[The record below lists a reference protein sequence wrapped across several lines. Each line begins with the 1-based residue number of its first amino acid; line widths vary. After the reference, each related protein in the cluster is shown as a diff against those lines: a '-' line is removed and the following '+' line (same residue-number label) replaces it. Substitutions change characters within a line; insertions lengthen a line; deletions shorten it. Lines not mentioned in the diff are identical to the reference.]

1 MKKKWIKSLI
11 FFLFVCALGVA
22 ALYDSYLS
30 EEKEKAAEESARL
43 FPHKTED
50 VQEIRL
56 KTGDGRETVLTRE
69 KQKWLME
76 TPTRDFAD
84 PSAVTSWLDQL
95 KDQKAQKIT
104 VEGAVKWEDF
114 HLDGEKTPG
123 VTLLLKSDKD
133 PAEKVVFS
141 VSRRP
146 GFDGKYFIRRGDALL
161 MGEGAFQSVV
171 IEKDPDSFRSLG
183 LIHLS
188 GHPDKLDY
196 RGGESFSFTWMDY
209 NWAFKTGSPFPLND
223 SRLDKLWSDLIA
235 FKAVKIAGPAKG
247 RLKKYGLDRPRAEI
261 RLNFGDQKLY
271 VRVSAVREEK
281 VFLYA
286 DDRDYVL
293 ECSKSQAEKLFL
305 SQKTLRDHSAPF
317 KYKKE
322 EVSLIELKGGKYSY
336 TAQKSA
342 EGVWSA
348 PSEAAT
354 KSAGSEK
361 PMEREM
367 DSKAIEAVLSGIS
380 VLRGEKY
387 SSTPL
392 RKAEM
397 SLALKDDKGKTVWE
411 MKAGRPFKDS
421 SGKKMFWLQT
431 SLSKDLTAVSGTA
444 LNGIFERDPYVAA
457 SKKEEDGK
465 SGSDKKSLP
474 KDKSGKTRPADEG
487 KTSPGD
493 LPHKPSADPSSSG
506 GGKK

>member
-11 FFLFVCALGVA
+11 FFLFVCAVGVA

-30 EEKEKAAEESARL
+30 EEKEKAEEESARL

-50 VQEIRL
+50 IQKVRL

-69 KQKWLME
+69 NQKWLME
-76 TPTRDFAD
+76 APTRDFAD

-188 GHPDKLDY
+188 GHPDKLEY

-209 NWAFKTGSPFPLND
+209 NWAFKTGSLFPLNN

-235 FKAVKIAGPAKG
+235 FKAVKIAGSAKG

-261 RLNFGDQKLY
+261 KLGFGDQKLSI
-271 VRVSAVREEK
+271 RVSAVREEK
-281 VFLYA
+281 VFLSA

-305 SQKTLRDHSAPF
+305 SQETLRDHSAPF

-348 PSEAAT
+348 PPPEAA
-354 KSAGSEK
+354 KSGGSEK
-361 PMEREM
+361 PVEREI
-367 DSKAIEAVLSGIS
+367 DSKAIEAVLNRASA
-380 VLRGEKY
+380 LRGGKY
-387 SSTPL
+387 SSAPL
-392 RKAEM
+392 GKIEM
-397 SLALKDDKGKTVWE
+397 SLLLKDEKGKTVWE
-411 MKAGRPFKDS
+411 LKAGRPFKDS
-421 SGKKMFWLQT
+421 SAGEMFWLQT
-431 SLSKDLTAVSGTA
+431 SLSKDLTAVSKTA
-444 LNGIFERDPYVAA
+444 LSGIFEKDPYVTV
-457 SKKEEDGK
+457 SEDK
-465 SGSDKKSLP
+465 DEKPDTADKK
-474 KDKSGKTRPADEG
+474 
-487 KTSPGD
+487 D
-493 LPHKPSADPSSSG
+493 LSEK
-506 GGKK
+506 